1 MRTTSWLTRTRLV
14 GAALALAAVA
24 TVRAVA
30 GPPWI
35 AIEYPVN
42 PYDAA
47 TRDAFLTVRT
57 YHHGTEVG
65 LPVSGRAEGIASGTR
80 RTIALRFDSTSHTG
94 VVALKKQWP
103 SDGAWL
109 LVIEA
114 AQGPDDKVTALVEL
128 SRDGTVHQV
137 RVPTRR
143 SGQWM
148 LPQKVSGP
156 DVEAALRE
164 MAARAN

>member
-1 MRTTSWLTRTRLV
+1 MRTRSWLTRTRLL
-14 GAALALAAVA
+14 GAAFALAAIA
-24 TVRAVA
+24 TVRVIA

-47 TRDAFLTVRT
+47 TRDAFLAVRT
-57 YHHGTEVG
+57 YHHGNGIG
-65 LPVSGRAEGIASGTR
+65 LPVTGRAEGIVNGER
-80 RTIALRFDSTSHTG
+80 RTVVLRFDSTSHAG
-94 VVALKKQWP
+94 VVALRKQWP
-103 SDGAWL
+103 SEGAWL

-128 SRDGTVHQV
+128 GRDGMVRQV

-143 SGQWM
+143 EGRWL
-148 LPQKVSGP
+148 LPQRVTAP

-164 MAARAN
+164 VATHEQ